1 MTFILNTMTSFL
13 NYFIK
18 ILSGLLS
25 LVILFHLLILFKI
38 IPYDITW
45 GGRIKND
52 TEMYVFEAISI
63 LLNVCLI
70 WVLFMKGNF
79 VKYRFSG
86 TALNIILWIFF
97 AVFLLNTI
105 GNFFAKTFFEKQF
118 ALLTGIIA
126 FLLWK
131 ILKRKNNMQLPGQSS
146 SHNK

>member
-1 MTFILNTMTSFL
+1 MTSFL
-13 NYFIK
+13 NHFIK

-25 LVILFHLLILFKI
+25 LVILFHLSILFKI

-86 TALNIILWIFF
+86 TALNIILWIF
-97 AVFLLNTI
+97 L
-105 GNFFAKTFFEKQF
+105 QF
-118 ALLTGIIA
+118 S
-126 FLLWK
+126 F
-131 ILKRKNNMQLPGQSS
+131 
-146 SHNK
+146 